1 MKKIHIFILA
11 IILFGIGVAY
21 ITYSEDKVIYNEIK
35 EFNKQTMTPIK
46 YISDN
51 YNFYKEKYKL
61 EDFDCKNPIFKP
73 NQINDL
79 DFDIKNTYKL
89 SEENLI
95 KWKEAHP
102 KSVDLLK
109 LIYQSNLNLN
119 KNLQKCVNLLTE
131 CNKQSLACKKDNEE
145 IESLA
150 LIINNLNSETNDKVK
165 LFNNGE
171 KLECIDFRNNEKIIV
186 NNEDFEFL
194 SIENN
199 VNYFKNNKRAL
210 NLIFC
215 DKK

>member
-46 YISDN
+46 YISNN
-51 YNFYKEKYKL
+51 YDFYKEKYKL

-119 KNLQKCVNLLTE
+119 KNLQKCVN
-131 CNKQSLACKKDNEE
+131 NKDNEE

-171 KLECIDFRNNEKIIV
+171 KFECIDFRNNEKIIV
-186 NNEDFEFL
+186 NNKDFEFL
-194 SIENN
+194 SIKNN
-199 VNYFKNNKRAL
+199 VNYFKNDKKAL

-215 DKK
+215 NKK

>member
-1 MKKIHIFILA
+1 MELANYIETAMKSILKIGFLQ
-11 IILFGIGVAY
+11 
-21 ITYSEDKVIYNEIK
+21 SK
-35 EFNKQTMTPIK
+35 
-46 YISDN
+46 SSN
-51 YNFYKEKYKL
+51 YDFYKEKYKL

-119 KNLQKCVNLLTE
+119 KNLQKCVN
-131 CNKQSLACKKDNEE
+131 NKDNEE

-150 LIINNLNSETNDKVK
+150 LIINNLNLETNDKVK

-186 NNEDFEFL
+186 NNKDFEFL

-199 VNYFKNNKRAL
+199 VNYFKNDKKAL
-210 NLIFC
+210 NLMFC

>member
-119 KNLQKCVNLLTE
+119 KNLQKCVN
-131 CNKQSLACKKDNEE
+131 NKDNEE

-150 LIINNLNSETNDKVK
+150 LIINNLNLETNDKVK

>member
-1 MKKIHIFILA
+1 MKKIHVFILA

-46 YISDN
+46 YISNN
-51 YNFYKEKYKL
+51 YDFYKEKYKL

-119 KNLQKCVNLLTE
+119 KNLQKCVN
-131 CNKQSLACKKDNEE
+131 NKDNEE

-150 LIINNLNSETNDKVK
+150 LIINNLNLETNDKVK

-186 NNEDFEFL
+186 NNKDFEFL

-199 VNYFKNNKRAL
+199 VNYFKNDKKAL
-210 NLIFC
+210 NLMFC

>member
-46 YISDN
+46 YISNN
-51 YNFYKEKYKL
+51 YDFYKEKYKL

-73 NQINDL
+73 NPINDL

-119 KNLQKCVNLLTE
+119 KNLQKCVN
-131 CNKQSLACKKDNEE
+131 NKDNEE

-150 LIINNLNSETNDKVK
+150 LIINNLNLETNDKVK

-171 KLECIDFRNNEKIIV
+171 KLECIDFINNEKIIV
-186 NNEDFEFL
+186 NNKDFEFL

-199 VNYFKNNKRAL
+199 VNYFKNDKKAL

-215 DKK
+215 NKK

>member
-11 IILFGIGVAY
+11 IILFGIGIAY

-51 YNFYKEKYKL
+51 YDFYKEKYKL
-61 EDFDCKNPIFKP
+61 EDFDCKNQIFKP
-73 NQINDL
+73 NPINDL

-119 KNLQKCVNLLTE
+119 KNLQKCVN
-131 CNKQSLACKKDNEE
+131 NKDNEE

-171 KLECIDFRNNEKIIV
+171 KFECIDFRNNEKIIV
-186 NNEDFEFL
+186 NNKDFEFL

-199 VNYFKNNKRAL
+199 VNYFKNDKKAL

>member
-51 YNFYKEKYKL
+51 YDFYKEKYKL

-119 KNLQKCVNLLTE
+119 KNLQKCVN
-131 CNKQSLACKKDNEE
+131 NKDNEE

-186 NNEDFEFL
+186 NNKDFEFL

-199 VNYFKNNKRAL
+199 VNYFKNDKKAL

-215 DKK
+215 NKK

>member
-11 IILFGIGVAY
+11 IILFGIGIAY

-46 YISDN
+46 YISNN
-51 YNFYKEKYKL
+51 YDFYKEKYKL

-119 KNLQKCVNLLTE
+119 KNLQKCVN
-131 CNKQSLACKKDNEE
+131 NKDNEE

-186 NNEDFEFL
+186 NNKDFEFL

-199 VNYFKNNKRAL
+199 VNYFKNDKKAL
-210 NLIFC
+210 NLMFC

>member
-11 IILFGIGVAY
+11 IILFGIGIAY

-46 YISDN
+46 YISNN
-51 YNFYKEKYKL
+51 YDFYKEKYKL

-95 KWKEAHP
+95 KWKEVHP

-119 KNLQKCVNLLTE
+119 KNLQKCVN
-131 CNKQSLACKKDNEE
+131 NKDNEE

-171 KLECIDFRNNEKIIV
+171 KFECIDFRNNEKIIV
-186 NNEDFEFL
+186 NNKDFEFL

-199 VNYFKNNKRAL
+199 VNYFKNDKKAL

-215 DKK
+215 NKK

>member
-51 YNFYKEKYKL
+51 YDFYKEKYKL

-95 KWKEAHP
+95 KWKEVHP

-109 LIYQSNLNLN
+109 LTYQSNLNLN
-119 KNLQKCVNLLTE
+119 KNLQKCVN
-131 CNKQSLACKKDNEE
+131 NKDNEE

-186 NNEDFEFL
+186 NNKDFEFL

-199 VNYFKNNKRAL
+199 VNYFKNDKKAL

>member
-51 YNFYKEKYKL
+51 YDFYKEKYKL

-73 NQINDL
+73 NPINDL

-119 KNLQKCVNLLTE
+119 KNLQKCVN
-131 CNKQSLACKKDNEE
+131 NKDNEE

-150 LIINNLNSETNDKVK
+150 LIINNLNLETNDKVK

-171 KLECIDFRNNEKIIV
+171 KLECIDFINNKKTIV
-186 NNEDFEFL
+186 NNKDFEFL
-194 SIENN
+194 SIKNN
-199 VNYFKNNKRAL
+199 VNYFKNDKKAL

>member
-46 YISDN
+46 YISNN
-51 YNFYKEKYKL
+51 YDFYKEKYKL

-73 NQINDL
+73 NPINDL

-119 KNLQKCVNLLTE
+119 KNLQKCVN
-131 CNKQSLACKKDNEE
+131 NKDNEE

-150 LIINNLNSETNDKVK
+150 LIINNLNLETNDKVK

-171 KLECIDFRNNEKIIV
+171 KLECIDFINNEKIVV
-186 NNEDFEFL
+186 NNKDFEFL

-199 VNYFKNNKRAL
+199 VNYFKNNKKAL